1 MISSTR
7 LLIGLVLVVSAAVAA
22 VCSAFLGWYGGRDGT
37 HIRVQDLFDQISPQ
51 TADSLSS
58 VLIPLA
64 VSAVLV
70 LAGIVVWWRWL
81 WALAGGTADRLNRA
95 AESAF
100 TTVVDGAAAWTGQQ
114 IVRRV
119 AESMKPYLI
128 DELVPEVI
136 DGVMPKIRADVVPV
150 VIEDLASDD
159 RIRAMIAQQS
169 RGMLTWSVTEV
180 RRASA
185 EADDRVETA
194 ARRLLGRRG
203 LRE

>member
-1 MISSTR
+1 MPTVR
-7 LLIGLVLVVSAAVAA
+7 
-22 VCSAFLGWYGGRDGT
+22 
-37 HIRVQDLFDQISPQ
+37 
-51 TADSLSS
+51 SLNFSK
-58 VLIPLA
+58 VKVPR
-64 VSAVLV
+64 
-70 LAGIVVWWRWL
+70 IVVAGLGAALQAADAVVELGGEAVNAAATGAHSVVRSGDQRIR
-81 WALAGGTADRLNRA
+81 ALAESTADRLNRA
-95 AESAF
+95 AESVF
-100 TTVVDGAAAWTGQQ
+100 TTAVDSATAWTEQQ

-128 DELVPEVI
+128 HDLVPEVI
-136 DGVMPKIRADVVPV
+136 DGVMPKIRSDVVPV

-203 LRE
+203 SRE

>member
-1 MISSTR
+1 MRTVHS
-7 LLIGLVLVVSAAVAA
+7 LDVSKVK
-22 VCSAFLGWYGGRDGT
+22 VPR
-37 HIRVQDLFDQISPQ
+37 
-51 TADSLSS
+51 
-58 VLIPLA
+58 
-64 VSAVLV
+64 
-70 LAGIVVWWRWL
+70 IVVAGLGAALQAADAVVELGAEAVNAAATGAHSVVRHGDQRL
-81 WALAGGTADRLNRA
+81 RALAEGTADRLGRA
-95 AESAF
+95 ADSAF
-100 TTVVDGAAAWTGQQ
+100 NSAVDGAAAWTEKQ

-136 DGVMPKIRADVVPV
+136 DGVMPMIRADVVPV

-169 RGMLTWSVTEV
+169 RGMLTWSVAEV

-185 EADDRVETA
+185 EADDRVETV

-203 LRE
+203 SRE